1 MGFIVSVVV
10 SLRCLPLHNRVRYL
24 LKESILWGSF
34 NNYVD
39 QIVISWQYF
48 ANFDPSTPSEDNC
61 GHFTWYLPVMSPSRA
76 EGFSARLGSWPFF
89 IQLEIKNWP
98 KMSWTFDFVFMI
110 HHSNKIW
117 LKIMFLKCNI
127 KLQKYQLKC
136 PSSARLGIFLARTR
150 LSQKI
155 PARTHLYYLPSNH
168 FKDLSMKYVC
178 TYPGSCQ

>member
-10 SLRCLPLHNRVRYL
+10 SLRCLPLHNRVSYL
-24 LKESILWGSF
+24 LKDSILRGSF

-98 KMSWTFDFVFMI
+98 KKS
-110 HHSNKIW
+110 
-117 LKIMFLKCNI
+117 LKCLIILPTAGGVLADFWVPNEIDWEGFTLAVCLVLKSGCSDESLLI
-127 KLQKYQLKC
+127 K
-136 PSSARLGIFLARTR
+136 FW
-150 LSQKI
+150 
-155 PARTHLYYLPSNH
+155 
-168 FKDLSMKYVC
+168 
-178 TYPGSCQ
+178 